1 VNRAPVSGHS
11 GLGDAA
17 NRFLA
22 SMTITFDMWH
32 DGEGYDL
39 TALAG
44 ISPSERAAIE
54 DILIRH
60 QPRDWRDIEALAAFD
75 SAPARDAIVAALEHP
90 DPQVRHEAMRYAGGK
105 ADPVKREAR
114 LIDALRTRGLYHGLS
129 EAIDEA
135 AEFHPPGVIEALLD
149 GALHRDGEAAVHFA
163 ALLFFLHGKA
173 AEPFDWGQ
181 RPFFLRFQTA
191 DRRERGAVFR
201 ALCATIGVDAGR
213 YLRPGE
219 SVG

>member
-1 VNRAPVSGHS
+1 VSGDPA
-11 GLGDAA
+11 LGEAA

-39 TALAG
+39 AALAE

-54 DILIRH
+54 SILIHH

-75 SAPARDAIVAALEHP
+75 SATAREAIVAALEHP
-90 DPQVRHEAMRYAGGK
+90 DPQVRHEAMRHAGDR
-105 ADPVKREAR
+105 ADPMKREAR

-135 AEFHPPGVIEALLD
+135 AEFHPAGVVEALLD

-181 RPFFLRFQTA
+181 RPFFLRFQTT
-191 DRRERGAVFR
+191 DRGERSAVFR
-201 ALCATIGVDAGR
+201 VLCATIGVDAGE
-213 YLRPGE
+213 YLRSGE
-219 SVG
+219 SAD

>member
-1 VNRAPVSGHS
+1 MSGHS
-11 GLGDAA
+11 ALGDAA

-39 TALAG
+39 RALAE

-75 SAPARDAIVAALEHP
+75 SARARDAIVAALEHP

-114 LIDALRTRGLYHGLS
+114 LIDALRSAAPCFARCAPPSASILRNTLDPANQPA
-129 EAIDEA
+129 EAQW
-135 AEFHPPGVIEALLD
+135 L
-149 GALHRDGEAAVHFA
+149 
-163 ALLFFLHGKA
+163 
-173 AEPFDWGQ
+173 Q
-181 RPFFLRFQTA
+181 RR
-191 DRRERGAVFR
+191 
-201 ALCATIGVDAGR
+201 
-213 YLRPGE
+213 
-219 SVG
+219 